1 MKREEKN
8 VLAYLKSTGHTD
20 ITYELNGNRTPN
32 FSINNAWYFGGI
44 LLQAFNE
51 GVPLQPLR
59 IVLRMLVAQS
69 FLKYPLEITF
79 APSSS

>member
-32 FSINNAWYFGGI
+32 FSINNVIAV
-44 LLQAFNE
+44 E
-51 GVPLQPLR
+51 
-59 IVLRMLVAQS
+59 VLRLNQFHHKKTIRKSALQLGSS
-69 FLKYPLEITF
+69 F
-79 APSSS
+79 